1 MMKKILKKSKVIL
14 ASGLLVL
21 MAGLP
26 VAANSQYEYYTTAS
40 QEELD
45 SETRD
50 MGRQIKSAFDQNDIA
65 LRQRQIDFSE
75 YYSNLKKMVLFA
87 TKLAIYSDYETDL
100 QFARDNEVF
109 KGLPDEEPIALQGDK
124 AKMDRKDF
132 VSKKYGRMKK
142 DVNEEIETYLDLIQ
156 LSLDA
161 CETLSGNDLSG
172 FLDEPQSSTRVRDFS
187 ETKEFQAYAENQSR
201 LTDRWPDLAGR
212 ISSQLALWQAQSLSP
227 DYPLINPDVT
237 GAI

>member
-1 MMKKILKKSKVIL
+1 MKKILKKSKVIL

-21 MAGLP
+21 MAVLP
-26 VAANSQYEYYTTAS
+26 AAAESLYEYYTTAS
-40 QEELD
+40 QAELD

-50 MGRQIKSAFDQNDIA
+50 MGHQIKRAFDQKDIA
-65 LRQRQIDFSE
+65 LHQRQIDFGE
-75 YYSNLKKMVLFA
+75 YYSNLKKMVFFT

-109 KGLPDEEPIALQGDK
+109 KGLPDKEPAALQGNRP
-124 AKMDRKDF
+124 KMDRKDF
-132 VSKKYGRMKK
+132 VTKKYGRMKK
-142 DVNEEIETYLDLIQ
+142 NVNEEIETYLDLIQ

-172 FLDEPQSSTRVRDFS
+172 FLDDPQFRTRVRDFS

-212 ISSQLALWQAQSLSP
+212 ISSQLTLWQAQPQSP
-227 DYPLINPDVT
+227 EDPLINLDVT